1 MKSQFGTN
9 TKDEKLLKEI
19 AKAMA
24 DIGTGSGLNG
34 VSIPEI
40 DEDFLK
46 KQLPKSPWLTYL
58 EGNGVLTDTK
68 SWEVK
73 YYEKDRKTTSTF
85 INQTDNI
92 PEFTKSEFPEKSAEM
107 KLIVY
112 PLEIGD
118 FVTKSETRIDIAQDE
133 IDDGLLDIA
142 ANKSST
148 LFNGTGSTA
157 DKNFKGF
164 LNQVTTN
171 VHDANSTPLSKKMID
186 EAAQSV
192 IDSNGA
198 VSHLVTTPQV
208 HSLLADILYPGVRNV
223 NTTEMVLGYQ
233 VMGYMTP
240 SGIQVPIVVDPE
252 IAKDGVHKIGFVD
265 NSSLRIKNL
274 LPPTVVDLAK
284 LKLSESK
291 VLVTATTFYNRAE
304 HQNAILENIDIDAGV
319 VTP

>member
-1 MKSQFGTN
+1 MKSKFG
-9 TKDEKLLKEI
+9 TKDEKILKEI

-34 VSIPEI
+34 VAIPEI
-40 DEDFLK
+40 DTEFAKL
-46 KQLPKSPWLTYL
+46 QVPKAPWLSYL
-58 EGNGVLTDTK
+58 EGAGVSTETK
-68 SWEVK
+68 AWEVK
-73 YYEKDRKTTSTF
+73 YFEKDRKTTSQF
-85 INQTDNI
+85 IKQTDNI
-92 PEFTKSEFPEKSAEM
+92 PEFAKSEFPEKSAEM

-112 PLEIGD
+112 PIEIGD
-118 FVTKSETRIDIAQDE
+118 FVNQAETRIDVAQDE
-133 IDDGLLDIA
+133 IDDGLLDIS
-142 ANKSST
+142 ANKNST
-148 LFNGTGSTA
+148 LFNGSGSDT

-164 LNQVTTN
+164 LKQVTTN
-171 VHDANSTPLSKKMID
+171 IHDVNSNPLSKKMID

-208 HSLLADILYPGVRNV
+208 HSLLGDLLYPGVRNV
-223 NTTEMVLGYQ
+223 NTTEMTLGYN
-233 VMGYMTP
+233 VMAYMTP
-240 SGIQVPIVVDPE
+240 SGIQVPIVSDPA
-252 IAKDGVHKIGFVD
+252 IGADGTHRIGFVD

-284 LKLSESK
+284 LKLSDSK

-319 VTP
+319 ATP

>member
-1 MKSQFGTN
+1 MTKSKFG
-9 TKDEKLLKEI
+9 TKDEKVLKEI

-24 DIGTGSGLNG
+24 DIGTESGLNG
-34 VSIPEI
+34 VAIPEI
-40 DEDFLK
+40 DPDFLK
-46 KQLPKSPWLTYL
+46 LQVPKAPWLSYL
-58 EGNGVLTDTK
+58 EGAGVSTDTK
-68 SWEVK
+68 AWEVK
-73 YYEKDRKTTSTF
+73 YYEKDRNTTSEF

-92 PEFTKSEFPEKSAEM
+92 PEFVKSEFPEYSAEM

-112 PLEIGD
+112 PIEIGD
-118 FVTKSETRIDIAQDE
+118 FVTQSDTRIDIAQDE

-142 ANKSST
+142 SNKNST
-148 LFNGTGSTA
+148 LFNGSGSAT

-171 VHDANSTPLSKKMID
+171 VHDVNSQPLSKKMID
-186 EAAQSV
+186 EAAQAV

-208 HSLLADILYPGVRNV
+208 HSLLGDLLYPGVRNV
-223 NTTEMVLGYQ
+223 NLTEMTLGYQ
-233 VMGYMTP
+233 VMSYMTP

-252 IAKDGVHKIGFVD
+252 ISKDGVHKIGFVD

-284 LKLSESK
+284 LKLSDSK

-304 HQNAILENIDIDAGV
+304 HQNAILTNIDVDAGV
-319 VTP
+319 ATP